1 MAKAIAL
8 LTEQKV
14 AQAEPQTKSRKLFDG
29 LGLYLEVMPTGTK
42 VWRMKFRQPNRKE
55 DRLTFG
61 HYPEVSLEL
70 ARSRCLAARKMLD
83 EGQDPR
89 TEFNAAHIRL
99 PKRLWRSRP
108 LPPAIKAGKVERRAS
123 HVGMQAV
130 ERIRLLAFPALS
142 RISTDERVRSD
153 MLAMLEKIQQERAA
167 EVIDVLYDY
176 CADIIFGCLELG
188 MDEDDLIEA
197 MRDAR
202 VAQRR
207 R

>member
-1 MAKAIAL
+1 MPRRIES
-8 LTEQKV
+8 LTEQQLI
-14 AQAEPQTKSRKLFDG
+14 QAEPGDNPFKLFDG
-29 LGLYLEVMPTGTK
+29 YGLYVEVLPTGTK

-70 ARSRCLAARKMLD
+70 ARSRCLTARKMLD

-89 TEFNAAHIRL
+89 TEFNAAYIRL
-99 PKRLWRSRP
+99 PQRLWRSRP
-108 LPPAIKAGKVERRAS
+108 LPPAMDRRNVGRCAS

-130 ERIRLLAFPALS
+130 ERMRLLAFPALS
-142 RISTDERVRSD
+142 RVSTDERVRSD
-153 MLAMLEKIQQERAA
+153 MLEKVQKERAA

-176 CADIIFGCLELG
+176 CADIIFDCLELG
-188 MDEDDLIEA
+188 IDEDALIEA
-197 MRDAR
+197 MADAR
-202 VAQRR
+202 VVQRR

>member
-1 MAKAIAL
+1 MPRRIEP
-8 LTEQKV
+8 LTEQQLI
-14 AQAEPQTKSRKLFDG
+14 QAAPGEKPFKLFDG
-29 LGLYLEVMPTGTK
+29 YGLYVEVMPTGTK

-70 ARSRCLAARKMLD
+70 ARSRCLTARKMLD

-89 TEFNAAHIRL
+89 TEFNAAHMRL

-130 ERIRLLAFPALS
+130 ERMRLLAFPVLS
-142 RISTDERVRSD
+142 RVSTDERVRSD
-153 MLAMLEKIQQERAA
+153 MLALLEKIQQECAA

>member
-1 MAKAIAL
+1 MPRRIEP
-8 LTEQKV
+8 LTEQQLI
-14 AQAEPQTKSRKLFDG
+14 QAKPADKPFKLFDG
-29 LGLYLEVMPTGTK
+29 YGLYVEVLPTGTK

-70 ARSRCLAARKMLD
+70 ARSRCLTARKMLD

-89 TEFNAAHIRL
+89 TEFNAAYIRL

-108 LPPAIKAGKVERRAS
+108 LPPAMDRRKVGRCAS

-130 ERIRLLAFPALS
+130 ERMHALAFPALS
-142 RISTDERVRSD
+142 RVSADERMRSD
-153 MLAMLEKIQQERAA
+153 MLAMLEKVQKERAA
-167 EVIDVLYDY
+167 EVIDLLYDY
-176 CADIIFGCLELG
+176 CADIIFDCLELG
-188 MDEDDLIEA
+188 IDEDALIEA
-197 MRDAR
+197 MADAR
-202 VAQRR
+202 VVQRR

>member
-8 LTEQKV
+8 LTEQQV
-14 AQAEPQTKSRKLFDG
+14 AQAEPQKKSRKLFDG
-29 LGLYLEVMPTGTK
+29 LGLYIEVMPTGTK

-70 ARSRCLAARKMLD
+70 ARSRCLVARKMLD

-89 TEFNAAHIRL
+89 AEFNAAHMRL

-130 ERIRLLAFPALS
+130 ERMRLLAFPVLS
-142 RISTDERVRSD
+142 RVSTDERVRSD
-153 MLAMLEKIQQERAA
+153 MLALLEKIQQECAA